1 MTYVISLKRYEEAD
15 NRKYLLNYTL
25 QNNSIFVLISYF
37 PLVYLH
43 AFKWNQ
49 CLQVLGQFT
58 AQFIDLLEDVFDVA
72 DSPTECFMGFPDSQ
86 RSEATW
92 LLSIAA
98 HQVCTTHSAA
108 A

>member
-1 MTYVISLKRYEEAD
+1 MKEWKESLKL
-15 NRKYLLNYTL
+15 YLH
-25 QNNSIFVLISYF
+25 NNLIFLLIDYF

-43 AFKWNQ
+43 TFKCNQ

>member
-1 MTYVISLKRYEEAD
+1 MTFQTSS
-15 NRKYLLNYTL
+15 YLH
-25 QNNSIFVLISYF
+25 NNLIFFLISYF
-37 PLVYLH
+37 ILVYLH
-43 AFKWNQ
+43 TFKCNR

-58 AQFIDLLEDVFDVA
+58 VQFIDLLEDVFDVA

-98 HQVCTTHSAA
+98 HTRLQLEIGLAKIEEV
-108 A
+108 